1 MNIKSIVVL
10 IINVVLFSLSLKFE
24 SVTPFA
30 VMWLALHSFYLS
42 YKLEEYKNVSLTVF
56 DENKKKLEKDLNTLF
71 SNQKTVL
78 SVINALRARINNHYG
93 KTQKTKNP
101 SLKERFKSIERRES
115 EKQLYKVLCDLVPHG
130 RRFCKWIKPNK
141 VKFNKE
147 LIQLVANK
155 FEVSKDD
162 AYSYCVLFFRTESGI
177 NSLIDICKQ
186 YGKSEKEIE
195 GLMENE

>member
-10 IINVVLFSLSLKFE
+10 IINVVLFSLSLKFQ

-42 YKLEEYKNVSLTVF
+42 YKLEEYKNAILISINN
-56 DENKKKLEKDLNTLF
+56 DKKKLEKELNTLY

-101 SLKERFKSIERRES
+101 SIKERFKSIERR
-115 EKQLYKVLCDLVPHG
+115 DA
-130 RRFCKWIKPNK
+130 
-141 VKFNKE
+141 E
-147 LIQLVANK
+147 L
-155 FEVSKDD
+155 
-162 AYSYCVLFFRTESGI
+162 
-177 NSLIDICKQ
+177 
-186 YGKSEKEIE
+186 
-195 GLMENE
+195 NED

>member
-78 SVINALRARINNHYG
+78 SVINVLRARINNHYG

-101 SLKERFKSIERRES
+101 SLKERFKSIEQR
-115 EKQLYKVLCDLVPHG
+115 D
-130 RRFCKWIKPNK
+130 I
-141 VKFNKE
+141 E
-147 LIQLVANK
+147 L
-155 FEVSKDD
+155 
-162 AYSYCVLFFRTESGI
+162 
-177 NSLIDICKQ
+177 
-186 YGKSEKEIE
+186 
-195 GLMENE
+195 NED